1 MPAKVKTIEEKE
13 QKAIL
18 QKTEQLILQGL
29 EGRKNSNV
37 LVRAQKFDD
46 YSWGDHPVKEEFG
59 RKGKTYNKFSEI
71 VETRVAHL
79 TDNRPKWVFGPQE
92 EGDLFTARAL
102 NQILG
107 DYLWDKIEWDDRGED
122 AVLESAASG
131 TCHIKI
137 GVGVDGW
144 PTFTVVQAESVIV
157 DPQAQKHRQL
167 RFIGHFIA
175 RPPEYILKEYG
186 VKVAAEADYQRQNKG
201 SNFNR
206 PTLSYQQSSGG
217 TTAPFVWSR
226 LRDPNRRSNTIGD
239 VLGQAII
246 CELHMDD
253 YTLEAIPFAIEETNL
268 EHSIMAEL
276 QAVSPQI
283 GENAPKHLKE
293 HKQFL
298 ETLDAEVDKELIALL
313 TKHIAD
319 TELLPKA
326 TKRYKYPYGRIVTLC
341 QGKLLRDEPNKLAE
355 SIGADWKQLWVKFDY
370 TKNRNYYWGKPLAHD
385 LFDPQDDFNYQQNS
399 ITYNIKMLLNGYRK
413 WKRGRFKVEEL
424 KRITNMIGKNILV
437 DDPTDVTVD
446 FGKELPAS
454 HFNNLVSIERFMDR
468 QAGNTDI
475 MGGNLPKG
483 SPAGVTIDQLMQTGT
498 ARIRLALR
506 HYMFALNWMAKMAIM
521 IMIEYTDP
529 TEEFQIMGENG
540 QIQLKQWRELRE
552 TLRGSNVLKN
562 VRIDIRSL
570 TASTRKQDME
580 QAVTLAQAG
589 FYDRQAVLDKLDDP
603 DKYAIIQRM
612 NEIEQ
617 LKAQLEQAGQVIDQQ
632 QKQLNTFVNRAQ
644 KEEGAGNVGLPTTR

>member
-1 MPAKVKTIEEKE
+1 MPEKVATTDTNE

-18 QKTEQLILQGL
+18 AQTEKLIFQGL

-46 YSWGDHPVKEEFG
+46 YSWGDHPVKEDFG

-107 DYLWDKIEWDDRGED
+107 DYLWDKIGWDDRGED
-122 AVLESAASG
+122 AVLEAAASG

-137 GVGVDGW
+137 GVGYDGW
-144 PTFTVVQAESVIV
+144 PNFTVVQAESVIV

-175 RPPEYILKEYG
+175 RSPEYILKEYK
-186 VKVAAEADYQRQNKG
+186 VKVSPEADFDRQNKG
-201 SNFNR
+201 SNYNR

-226 LRDPNRRSNTIGD
+226 LRDSNRRSTVIAD
-239 VLGQAII
+239 VLGKAII
-246 CELHMDD
+246 CEMHMDD
-253 YTLEAIPFAIEETNL
+253 YTLEPVPFVIEETNL
-268 EHSIMAEL
+268 EHSIMSEL
-276 QAVSPQI
+276 QPVSPQI
-283 GENAPKHLKE
+283 GENVPKHLKE
-293 HKQFL
+293 HKEFL
-298 ETLDAEVDKELIALL
+298 ATLDPEIDKELIALL
-313 TKHIAD
+313 TKHIVD
-319 TELLPKA
+319 TDLLPKA
-326 TKRYKYPYGRIVTLC
+326 TKRYKYPYGRIVTVC

-355 SIGADWKQLWVKFDY
+355 SINVDWKELWVKFDY
-370 TKNRNYYWGKPLAHD
+370 TKSRNYYWGKGLAHD
-385 LFDPQDDFNYQQNS
+385 LYDPQDDFNYQQNA
-399 ITYNIKMLLNGYRK
+399 ITQNIKMLLNGIRK

-424 KRITNMIGKNILV
+424 KRITNMIGKNVLV
-437 DDPTDVTVD
+437 DDPNDVTVD
-446 FGKELPAS
+446 FGKELPSS

-506 HYMFALNWMAKMAIM
+506 HYMFALNWMAKIAIM

-529 TEEFQIMGENG
+529 SEEFEIMGESG
-540 QIQLKQWRELRE
+540 QIELRQWRELRE
-552 TLRGSNVLKN
+552 TLKGSNVLKN

-570 TASTRKQDME
+570 TASTRKQDQE
-580 QAVTLAQAG
+580 QAIALFQAG
-589 FYDRQAVLDKLDDP
+589 VYDRQAVLEKLDDP
-603 DKYAIIQRM
+603 DKYAIIQRI

-617 LKAQLEQAGQVIDQQ
+617 LKGQLQQAGELIDQQ
-632 QKQLNTFVNRAQ
+632 QKQINTFVNRAQ
-644 KEEGAGNVGLPTTR
+644 KEEGQGNVGIPTTQ